1 MIIAIWINAT
11 MEKFPARTGLGFEEV
26 MRQEVSRPENPK
38 FRLFRLGAEISS
50 APDMTGGFPAA
61 EQHAAQQAQQDAD
74 NDEGGSG
81 GEGKTDGFVEEDHT
95 HDGGGQGLNRV
106 ECRAVACRKDSE
118 SLIPQNISNTG
129 AQDTEI

>member
-1 MIIAIWINAT
+1 
-11 MEKFPARTGLGFEEV
+11 

-81 GEGKTDGFVEEDHT
+81 GEGKTDGFVEEDHP

-106 ECRAVACRKDSE
+106 KCRAVACRKDSE